1 MPGDADVAG
10 LVADQSAVPA
20 GVGLLAQAQGD
31 GGVAHLA
38 RGAAG
43 MERKMLFDREPD
55 GCCVP
60 FICPYA
66 LMCLAT
72 KTWSMTMCSLVPF
85 RLNFPLTATSCGIM

>member
-43 MERKMLFDREPD
+43 TERKMLFWKADVVF
-55 GCCVP
+55 CL
-60 FICPYA
+60 ICPYA

-85 RLNFPLTATSCGIM
+85 RLNLPLTATSCGIM